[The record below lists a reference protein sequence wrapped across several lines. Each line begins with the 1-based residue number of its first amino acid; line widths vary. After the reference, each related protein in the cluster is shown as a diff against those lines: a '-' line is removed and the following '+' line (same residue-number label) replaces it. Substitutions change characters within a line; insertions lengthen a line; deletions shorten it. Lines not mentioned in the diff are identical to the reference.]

1 MALNIAAP
9 YELTKKAVSNLP
21 QKMRDVVA
29 RRFGLKSGK
38 KETLE
43 SIGRSYGITRE
54 RVRQIEENVLMVLR
68 RSENIGQFA
77 EAFEFIKNH
86 IEDHG
91 KLRRE
96 SVLLQ
101 ELTSVC
107 YPLTENGKL
116 NYGAKYCSSALLLI
130 MAIGD
135 EFERRGDT
143 KNFYPLWT
151 TNRKALTGAELI
163 VGEIEK
169 FLEKIKNPL
178 PEEEILEFTEDR
190 FNIPAKVALSY
201 IEASKNIERNIF
213 GEWGLVYWPQ
223 VTPRGVRDKAYL
235 VFRREKKPLHF
246 TEVSNR
252 INDYKFSS
260 RRAYP
265 QTVHNELIKDDRFV
279 LIGRGIYALS
289 EWGYAAGTVGEVI
302 AGILQEAGQP
312 LARGEIVDEVLKKR
326 LVKANTVILNLQNKN
341 RFARMEDGRY
351 VLKNA

>member
-1 MALNIAAP
+1 MALNITAP

-21 QKMRDVVA
+21 QKMRDVIA

-54 RVRQIEENVLMVLR
+54 RVRQIEENVLMILR
-68 RSENIGQFA
+68 RPENVGQFA
-77 EAFEFIKNH
+77 EAFKFIKNH
-86 IEDHG
+86 IDDHG

-96 SVLLQ
+96 SALLQ

-107 YPLTENGKL
+107 YPLTGNGKL
-116 NYGAKYCSSALLLI
+116 NYGAKYCSSALLLM

-151 TNRKALTGAELI
+151 IDRKSLSEAEST
-163 VGEIEK
+163 VGEIAK

-178 PEEEILEFTEDR
+178 PEAEILEFAEGR
-190 FNIPAKVALSY
+190 FNVPAKVVLSY
-201 IEASKNIERNIF
+201 IDVSKNIERNIF
-213 GEWGLVYWPQ
+213 GEWGLAHWPQ

-246 TEVSNR
+246 TEVSSH

-265 QTVHNELIKDDRFV
+265 QTVHNELIKDERFV

-289 EWGYAAGTVGEVI
+289 EWGYTAGTVGEVI
-302 AGILQEAGQP
+302 AGILKKAGRP
-312 LARGEIVDEVLKKR
+312 MERGEIVDEVLKKR
-326 LVKANTVILNLQNKN
+326 LVKANTIILNLQNKD
-341 RFARMEDGRY
+341 RFAKLENGGY
-351 VLKNA
+351 VLKN